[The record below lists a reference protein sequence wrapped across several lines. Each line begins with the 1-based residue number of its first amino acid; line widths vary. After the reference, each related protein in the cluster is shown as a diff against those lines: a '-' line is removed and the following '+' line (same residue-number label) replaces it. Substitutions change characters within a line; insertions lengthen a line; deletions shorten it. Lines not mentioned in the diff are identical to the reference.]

1 MVGALHSVEGQFP
14 DTGHDAGR
22 CPALSKRPG
31 RMYGSRECN
40 GKTRYRTTLSIET
53 QLAMKPVEIEFL
65 VKNNTR
71 QGLSGVSGGIDG
83 VEKDATDAR
92 KQIEALEAEVARLSK
107 TSLRRRRWIK
117 RDNIR
122 QIETLQAGN
131 SRNLK
136 RSWAAFRRARRQ
148 SQKRP
153 KIRQSF
159 LLMQRKLRVH
169 STD

>member
-83 VEKDATDAR
+83 VEKDAMDAR

-107 TSLRRRRWIK
+107 TMSTTPK
-117 RDNIR
+117 MDQSDNIR
-122 QIETLQAGN
+122 QIETCRLE

>member
-83 VEKDATDAR
+83 VEKDAMDAR

-107 TSLRRRRWIK
+107 TMSTTPK
-117 RDNIR
+117 MDQSDNIR
-122 QIETLQAGN
+122 QIETLQARIKELEEELGRV
-131 SRNLK
+131 SK
-136 RSWAAFRRARRQ
+136 SAKAV
-148 SQKRP
+148 SETP